1 MEKQAPFGR
10 AGVNIACQYYLE
22 HLFLLLEVA
31 GGLNDLLK
39 GSRQP
44 REAPDHQGVAWA
56 HVFERGFEFRA
67 VTMRARRLLDIEPF
81 APCLFQGVDL

>member
-10 AGVNIACQYYLE
+10 AGVNIACQYLE
-22 HLFLLLEVA
+22 HLFLLLEVV

-56 HVFERGFEFRA
+56 HVFDAALSSGRSRC
-67 VTMRARRLLDIEPF
+67 
-81 APCLFQGVDL
+81 APDAFST